1 MNKVCCVQDCDRDAF
16 AKAMCGMHYMRLKR
30 TGSPFTVRRVVG
42 LSAEERFWQYVNK
55 TDDCWLWTG
64 ATSHGYG
71 NFYLPREGRTTTQI
85 QAHVFAYQTLRGPVP
100 EGLVI
105 DHLCRTKRCVRPD
118 HLDPVTQQLNVIRG
132 DVARVLRENTCRHG
146 HEYTPENTHINRKGA
161 KVCRICMRASQ
172 ARYRAK
178 VRGQSM

>member
-16 AKAMCGMHYMRLKR
+16 AKAMCGMHYMR